1 MILAGKRCRQLYDQN
16 AVPIRMVKNLRPGN
30 NQPTVAVIVTAFSTN
45 ITKISN
51 MELNEIISSARITDG
66 KMRLLNLNEEG
77 KKKFSEAYSF
87 VGEFFY
93 SEQDFDLILKLM
105 QRPIDNGKYVV
116 EARGFIAGH
125 RREFNGEVSIFVKHK
140 IKSYSKETIQL
151 DGIGCGTIAVM
162 EWIEAHGCPDLD
174 TVYFNEGQRDV
185 LVVSNMKNNELFI
198 ERDKMGDIDWYKVPV
213 NGKTALR
220 YHEGFWWIF
229 KINGKYYFAT
239 T

>member
-93 SEQDFDLILKLM
+93 SEQGL
-105 QRPIDNGKYVV
+105 
-116 EARGFIAGH
+116 
-125 RREFNGEVSIFVKHK
+125 
-140 IKSYSKETIQL
+140 
-151 DGIGCGTIAVM
+151 
-162 EWIEAHGCPDLD
+162 
-174 TVYFNEGQRDV
+174 
-185 LVVSNMKNNELFI
+185 
-198 ERDKMGDIDWYKVPV
+198 
-213 NGKTALR
+213 
-220 YHEGFWWIF
+220 
-229 KINGKYYFAT
+229 
-239 T
+239 